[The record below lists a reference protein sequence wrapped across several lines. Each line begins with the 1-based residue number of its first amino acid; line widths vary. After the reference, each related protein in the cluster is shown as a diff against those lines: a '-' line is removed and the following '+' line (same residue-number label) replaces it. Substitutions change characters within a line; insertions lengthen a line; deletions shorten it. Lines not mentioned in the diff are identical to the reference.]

1 MSRTRKQGWLLRIII
16 HWCLVTTSGHLSC
29 DDGMMISKLFVSLIL
44 THHLSLHTMWPVT
57 CDHLPDNFTSAATV
71 DNYTGCPRLLAMFT
85 LLLHVDDDIYIIIIT
100 WRSSF
105 QSDPLLCG
113 PSSGGKQELNSK
125 ISCVWRK
132 IENVMNV
139 CSDPQNYQQQ
149 LHANSSPH
157 HHHLS
162 VQMLHQW
169 TLFLVVFNYD
179 QLQVFNEKTL
189 LFVLA
194 SWLIIS
200 SEWSFSVFA

>member
-1 MSRTRKQGWLLRIII
+1 
-16 HWCLVTTSGHLSC
+16 
-29 DDGMMISKLFVSLIL
+29 
-44 THHLSLHTMWPVT
+44 
-57 CDHLPDNFTSAATV
+57 
-71 DNYTGCPRLLAMFT
+71 MFT

-105 QSDPLLCG
+105 QSDPLLYG

-200 SEWSFSVFA
+200 SEWSFSVFSVCIAASGDSLGQASVSSFIIYCSRRPVKNWMTITILAWCKNSH